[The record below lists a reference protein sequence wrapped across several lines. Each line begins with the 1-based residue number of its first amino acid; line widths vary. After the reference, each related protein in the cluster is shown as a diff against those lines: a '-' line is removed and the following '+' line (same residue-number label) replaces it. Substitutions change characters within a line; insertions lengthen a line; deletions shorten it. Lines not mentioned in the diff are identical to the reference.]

1 MGTFMK
7 TDLDGATIDQLWALH
22 LAISK
27 TLSEKII
34 AKKNLLER
42 RLSTLKLAAG
52 REPQSRA
59 PERRPY
65 PPVFPKFFN
74 PEDPSQ
80 TWAGRGKQP
89 RWLTAQLKSGHQIDD
104 FRIQQAAQ

>member
-7 TDLDGATIDQLWALH
+7 DNYFDGLTIDDLWSLH
-22 LAISK
+22 LAISRM
-27 TLSEKII
+27 LSEKII
-34 AKKNLLER
+34 AEKNLLEK
-42 RLSTLKLAAG
+42 RLSALKPVASS
-52 REPQSRA
+52 EPRSR
-59 PERRPY
+59 ERRPY

-89 RWLTAQLKSGHQIDD
+89 RWLIEKLKSGRDVDD

>member
-7 TDLDGATIDQLWALH
+7 DNYFDGLTIDELWSLH
-22 LAISK
+22 LAISRM
-27 TLSEKII
+27 LSEKII
-34 AKKNLLER
+34 AEKNLLEK
-42 RLSTLKLAAG
+42 RLSALKPVASS
-52 REPQSRA
+52 EPRSR
-59 PERRPY
+59 ERRPY

-89 RWLTAQLKSGHQIDD
+89 RWLLEKLKSGRDVDD
-104 FRIQQAAQ
+104 FRVHRAAQ

>member
-7 TDLDGATIDQLWALH
+7 DNYFDGLTIDDLWLLH
-22 LAISK
+22 LAISRM
-27 TLSEKII
+27 LSEKII
-34 AKKNLLER
+34 VEKNLLEK
-42 RLSTLKLAAG
+42 RLSALKPVASS
-52 REPQSRA
+52 EPRSR
-59 PERRPY
+59 ERRPY

-89 RWLTAQLKSGHQIDD
+89 RWLIEQLKSGRHVDD

>member
-7 TDLDGATIDQLWALH
+7 DNYFDGLTIDDLWSLH
-22 LAISK
+22 LAISRM
-27 TLSEKII
+27 LSEKII
-34 AKKNLLER
+34 AEKNLLEK
-42 RLSTLKLAAG
+42 RLSALKPVASS
-52 REPQSRA
+52 EPRSR
-59 PERRPY
+59 ERRPY

-89 RWLTAQLKSGHQIDD
+89 RWLLEKLKSGHHVDD
-104 FRIQQAAQ
+104 FRIQQAVQ

>member
-7 TDLDGATIDQLWALH
+7 DNYFDGLTIDELWSLH
-22 LAISK
+22 LAISRM
-27 TLSEKII
+27 LSEKII
-34 AKKNLLER
+34 VEKNLLEK
-42 RLSTLKLAAG
+42 RLSALKTVASS
-52 REPQSRA
+52 EPRSR
-59 PERRPY
+59 ERRPY

-89 RWLTAQLKSGHQIDD
+89 RWLLEKLKSGHHVDD
-104 FRIQQAAQ
+104 FRIQQAVQ

>member
-7 TDLDGATIDQLWALH
+7 DNYFDGLTIDDLWSLH
-22 LAISK
+22 LAISRM
-27 TLSEKII
+27 LSEKII
-34 AKKNLLER
+34 AEKNLLEK
-42 RLSTLKLAAG
+42 RLSALKPVASS
-52 REPQSRA
+52 EPRSR
-59 PERRPY
+59 ERRPY

-89 RWLTAQLKSGHQIDD
+89 RWLLEKLKSGYHVDD
-104 FRIQQAAQ
+104 FRIQQAVQ

>member
-7 TDLDGATIDQLWALH
+7 DNYFDGLTIDDLWSLH

-34 AKKNLLER
+34 AERNLLER
-42 RLSTLKLAAG
+42 RLSALKPAA
-52 REPQSRA
+52 RSEPRSR
-59 PERRPY
+59 ERRPY

-89 RWLTAQLKSGHQIDD
+89 RWLLEKLKSGHHVDD